1 MKFNSFTSPLILSL
15 SVVLLCSTTLSA
27 SKSDSEDALEEILH
41 TGSLRY
47 HSDGET
53 YVSAKQRRKK
63 LNKKSFDQLLKEMSE
78 VQITPPSTIELGK
91 DGNNEG
97 LLPSKKKK
105 KKTSAKKSRKHFN
118 ASAHKAMDKDE
129 KTHSSGDLS
138 QLLPIDEGLNQV
150 MEDLLSKTATH
161 QSSESD
167 QTTENLLEKLNNL
180 SITQLT
186 PTGSLVVQKP
196 QEESTQPTLR
206 KKPKRSHLLGKKVA
220 FKGSIEVKST
230 EDAKK
235 AAQVGGWID
244 PDTHPVHAQVVLYR
258 KDSAPISVGE
268 DKQNPEKVTTLRKIY
283 KDKGRAKHET
293 GLGAIASSATSTA
306 QPLVRKK
313 RRSSHHSVQPA
324 LPRLKKKDLG
334 SDPYKTRMVY
344 LTDSKR
350 YYYIDGVREIAAHK
364 DSQTSE
370 KTYKLEDTRELLKNQ
385 LQYPDVTIVGQKIN
399 SPMQVLNEELFQR
412 QFVVFHQEPQSE
424 TLEYLLNAG
433 NRQFKLIMREP
444 YFDEFYP
451 HISANIDLQ
460 NLVNTAL
467 KESEKEKIKRDEWGN
482 YILEGITTLDSKEEF
497 NYRIVVNLALIHRS
511 LEKKSQKLTDQ
522 VLPENLMG
530 TIFSQQCTFKPQ
542 GNGNNPHH
550 FSFRIFSKEVD
561 VSVEDKKQP
570 LAFGTVFLDRRIG

>member
-15 SVVLLCSTTLSA
+15 SLVLLCSTTLSA

-78 VQITPPSTIELGK
+78 VQITPPSTTELGK

-97 LLPSKKKK
+97 LLSSKKKK
-105 KKTSAKKSRKHFN
+105 KKTSEKKSHKHFN
-118 ASAHKAMDKDE
+118 ASAHKAMDEDE
-129 KTHSSGDLS
+129 KAPASGAIS

-150 MEDLLSKTATH
+150 IRDLLAKTATH
-161 QSSESD
+161 QSPESD
-167 QTTENLLEKLNNL
+167 QTTENLLEQLNNL

-186 PTGSLVVQKP
+186 PTGSLVMQKP
-196 QEESTQPTLR
+196 QEESTQPTPR

-268 DKQNPEKVTTLRKIY
+268 DKQNPAKVTTLRKIY
-283 KDKGRAKHET
+283 KDKGRTKHET
-293 GLGAIASSATSTA
+293 GIGAIASSATSAA
-306 QPLVRKK
+306 QPIVRKK
-313 RRSSHHSVQPA
+313 RRSSPQAVQPA

-334 SDPYKTRMVY
+334 SDPYKTRMIY

-350 YYYIDGVREIAAHK
+350 YYYIDGVREIVAHK
-364 DSQTSE
+364 DNQTSE

-385 LQYPDVTIVGQKIN
+385 LQYPGVTIVGQTIN
-399 SPMQVLNEELFQR
+399 SPMQVFNEELFQR
-412 QFVVFHQEPQSE
+412 QFVVFQEFQPE
-424 TLEYLLNAG
+424 TLEYLLNVG

-451 HISANIDLQ
+451 HISANINLQ

-467 KESEKEKIKRDEWGN
+467 KESEKEKIKRDGWGN

-497 NYRIVVNLALIHRS
+497 NYKIVVNLALIYQS

-522 VLPENLMG
+522 VLPENLMR
-530 TIFSQQCTFKPQ
+530 IMFSQQCTFKPQ
-542 GNGNNPHH
+542 GNGSNPHH
-550 FSFRIFSKEVD
+550 FSFRIFSKEVE